1 MILHAKTVVYVG
13 NRVDVNVWLDIK
25 ELNAKWRDEE
35 KNEREN
41 YKQIYKQSSITTRRK
56 QLLCTTKKQ
65 TYYRFVCFFSCIR
78 HDLSITYYVKYI
90 FGGII
95 PQRLFNSNSP
105 YSTVHSWVS
114 DTFGLRKNCH

>member
-41 YKQIYKQSSITTRRK
+41 YKQNYNQSSITTKRK
-56 QLLCTTKKQ
+56 KATTMK
-65 TYYRFVCFFSCIR
+65 THITDLFAFFSCIR
-78 HDLSITYYVKYI
+78 HDLTYSTYYVKYI
-90 FGGII
+90 VGGMI
-95 PQRLFNSNSP
+95 PRTTVLFKQP
-105 YSTVHSWVS
+105 
-114 DTFGLRKNCH
+114 LIK